1 MSLFNLFRR
10 RGSAPVARERLQVLL
25 AYERGSRGQSD
36 LLATL
41 REEIMAV
48 IMKHVSVEADNV
60 QVRMD
65 RGGKVSK
72 LEIEVEIPNAG
83 AARLAVAS

>member
-10 RGSAPVARERLQVLL
+10 RASAPVARERLQVLL
-25 AYERGSRGQSD
+25 AHERASRGQSD
-36 LLATL
+36 LLSTL

-48 IMKHVSVEADNV
+48 IMKHVAVESDNV

-65 RGGKVSK
+65 RGAKVSK
-72 LEIEVEIPNAG
+72 LEIEVEIPSALK
-83 AARLAVAS
+83 AQFAIAS